1 MLKLA
6 SHNRLHMYGFS
17 DIVNLLGSAP
27 DMAHCKKMFCKKTV
41 MCWQQSRQQFT
52 VILQYSY
59 CEIILQFITVK
70 MKYSIILFIF

>member
-1 MLKLA
+1 M
-6 SHNRLHMYGFS
+6 
-17 DIVNLLGSAP
+17 
-27 DMAHCKKMFCKKTV
+27 HCKKMFCKKTV

-70 MKYSIILFIF
+70 MKYSIILFIFWFTVKYWQQSRQ

>member
-1 MLKLA
+1 
-6 SHNRLHMYGFS
+6 
-17 DIVNLLGSAP
+17 
-27 DMAHCKKMFCKKTV
+27 MFCKKTV

-70 MKYSIILFIF
+70 IKYSIILFIF

>member
-1 MLKLA
+1 MYMVA
-6 SHNRLHMYGFS
+6 PMFITFSLHWLFCYLF
-17 DIVNLLGSAP
+17 L
-27 DMAHCKKMFCKKTV
+27 HCKKMFCKKTV